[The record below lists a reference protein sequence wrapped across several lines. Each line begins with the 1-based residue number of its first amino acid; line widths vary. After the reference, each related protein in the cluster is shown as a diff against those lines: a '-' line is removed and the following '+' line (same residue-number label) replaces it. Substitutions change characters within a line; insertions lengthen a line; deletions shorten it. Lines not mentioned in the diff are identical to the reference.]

1 MSNTPSHNY
10 QLYVGIDIAKDTFVS
25 CVAKSTTAFEPPFSL
40 NQTEEGYAQ
49 LQQNL
54 LAHKLP
60 PEQILVV
67 LEATNTYWLQLA
79 LFLYQ
84 QNFGVSVINPAQAT
98 YFAKS
103 QLKRAKTDPID
114 ARTLAHLAATFQ
126 PKCWKPA
133 PEIYEEL
140 LQRLNQRDNFI
151 QMRLQE
157 HNRLKAL
164 LYRPKVIVSVKERS
178 EALLKYFDQQLKQL
192 DQELKECFE
201 GENEWQ
207 EAAARLQSIT
217 GIGPVTAG
225 WILVATLAFSQ
236 CSSAEQATAYAGL
249 APMPYQSGKSVR
261 GKTSLPQGCNRRL
274 RTALYLAALPAIR
287 FNPILRAFY
296 YRLKAKGKPSKVAL
310 CAVARKLLQIAW
322 AVVKHKQDFD
332 CEYSANRKVAKSTS
346 LVA

>member
-1 MSNTPSHNY
+1 MTDSSFPNY
-10 QLYVGIDIAKDTFVS
+10 QLFVGIDIAKDSFVS
-25 CVAKSTTAFEPPFSL
+25 CIAKSATDLETPFSL
-40 NQTEEGYAQ
+40 NQTEEGYFQ
-49 LQQNL
+49 LL
-54 LAHKLP
+54 KKLSAYKVP

-67 LEATNTYWLQLA
+67 LEATNTYWLQIA
-79 LFLYQ
+79 LFLYR
-84 QNFGVSVINPAQAT
+84 QNFGVSVINPAQAN
-98 YFAKS
+98 YFAKA

-114 ARTLAHLAATFQ
+114 ARTLAQLAATFQ
-126 PKCWKPA
+126 PKSWKPA

-164 LYRPKVIVSVKERS
+164 LHRPSVIASVKERS
-178 EALLKYFDQQLKQL
+178 EALLEYFDQQLKQL
-192 DQELKECFE
+192 NQELKECFE
-201 GENEWQ
+201 GESEWQ
-207 EAAARLQSIT
+207 AAALRLQSIT
-217 GIGPVTAG
+217 GIGPVTTG

-236 CSSAEQATAYAGL
+236 CSSAEQAAAYAGL

-296 YRLKAKGKPSKVAL
+296 HRLKAKGKPSKVAL
-310 CAVARKLLQIAW
+310 CAVARKLLHLAW
-322 AVVKHKQDFD
+322 AVVKHQQDFD
-332 CEYSANRKVAKSTS
+332 PEYNPKPKVTKSVS
-346 LVA
+346 LLA